1 MVKYTFS
8 QARQNFASV
17 LNRAQNEGEVIIQRK
32 DGSSFVIKPYKINN
46 SPFNVKGINLEISS
60 DEILDIIR
68 ESRER

>member
-17 LNRAQNEGEVIIQRK
+17 LTRAQTEGEVLIQRK
-32 DGSSFVIKPYKINN
+32 DGSSFVIKPYNIGK
-46 SPFNVKGINLEISS
+46 SPFDVKGVNLKISTE
-60 DEILDIIR
+60 EILDIIR